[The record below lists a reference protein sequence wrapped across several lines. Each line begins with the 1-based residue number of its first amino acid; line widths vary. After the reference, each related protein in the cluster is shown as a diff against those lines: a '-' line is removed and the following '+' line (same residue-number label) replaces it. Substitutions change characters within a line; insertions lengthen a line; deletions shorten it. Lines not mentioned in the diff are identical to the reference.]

1 MRVSSLIKELQKVQ
15 SNYGDLRVVL
25 LDGLGPRADSVF
37 WDEDDNDETV
47 IVVGD

>member
-1 MRVSSLIKELQKVQ
+1 MYISDLIEELQKKFAEF
-15 SNYGDLRVVL
+15 GDLRVVMF
-25 LDGLGPRADSVF
+25 DGNGSRVDSVF